1 MISIIDY
8 NMIIYQI
15 FPDRFYKVDNN
26 KRAYKNWNEKPTRR
40 NHFGGNLKGIKEK
53 IPYLKELGI
62 NAVYLTPIFSAPS
75 THKYDTQDYMKIDP
89 NFGNLKDFDILLKTL
104 HSNKI
109 KLILDGVFNHT
120 GDQFWAF
127 KDTEEKAN
135 SSLYWNWYN
144 IYGFP
149 VKRFPKPNYDNAGIY
164 YLPKLNHSNS
174 EVVNYL
180 KQVVK
185 FWTSKGIDGWRFDMP
200 WCIKPNFWHEIIKEI
215 KNINPNII
223 LIGEYWGKPEKMIG
237 EYPFDGV
244 MDYYFRENVINLLKN
259 KINISMFIEN
269 LKYKNDKKFNLS
281 WNMLGSHDTSRL
293 RGMLRNEKKI
303 KIAYLLQFTLP
314 GIPVIYYGDEVGM
327 YGGKDPDCR
336 RTFNW
341 DKKTWN
347 MSIYNYIKY
356 LCDFRKD
363 INKIQNFKICQIN
376 DEKRE
381 LHYII
386 EGSKKNFIVKIDL
399 KEYVSNIEQII

>member
-1 MISIIDY
+1 
-8 NMIIYQI
+8 
-15 FPDRFYKVDNN
+15 
-26 KRAYKNWNEKPTRR
+26 
-40 NHFGGNLKGIKEK
+40 
-53 IPYLKELGI
+53 
-62 NAVYLTPIFSAPS
+62 
-75 THKYDTQDYMKIDP
+75 MKIDP

-127 KDTEEKAN
+127 KDTEEKGN
-135 SSLYWNWYN
+135 SSSYWNWYN
-144 IYGFP
+144 IYGYP
-149 VKRFPKPNYDNAGIY
+149 VKRFPKPNYDNTGIY
-164 YLPKLNHSNS
+164 YLTKLNHSNS

-180 KQVVK
+180 KQVVR

-223 LIGEYWGKPEKMIG
+223 LIGEYWGKPEKMLD
-237 EYPFDGV
+237 EYLFDGV

-259 KINISMFIEN
+259 KINISTFIEN
-269 LKYKNDKKFNLS
+269 LKYKKYTKFNLS

-293 RGMLRNEKKI
+293 RGVLRGDKKI

-314 GIPVIYYGDEVGM
+314 GIPVIYYGDEIGM

-341 DKKTWN
+341 DEKTWHT
-347 MSIYNYIKY
+347 SIYNYIKY
-356 LCDFRKD
+356 LCGFRKG
-363 INKIQNFKICQIN
+363 INEIKNFNICKIDDK
-376 DEKRE
+376 KKE
-381 LHYII
+381 LHYIV
-386 EGSKKNFIVKIDL
+386 EGKDKKFIVKIDL
-399 KEYVSNIEQII
+399 NKYVFNIEQIF